1 MINKQRLSQE
11 YLELLD
17 RATFLMLAV
26 KNKSWSEL
34 VTNARLSLET
44 GHQNIGKYLN
54 WYQDIQ
60 KVSDLKEKITL
71 LNLLTKCTKANEIL
85 LRDALTLLVEYHL
98 GQTSNTG
105 QAALTLRNFSISEL
119 IKTVKREIMITNLE
133 LEAVQLSIFASVV
146 SKDSQSELIDKHLL
160 AVATAQKIALETSSK
175 IGAYK
180 KVLRQELHKKVTG
193 VSLQLADQMAKMNS
207 LLREAIT
214 TFIACHLLMYAR
226 LNFPGYDKLPKNKIN
241 YIPFAVNLP
250 NGKDVKIASLGVAQ
264 EGDYLQIQGLVK
276 DIKRVEKGKH
286 MGYIVTIADAQQHVS
301 LPIVFLFS
309 NPTSYGIIEGSFSN
323 LSGHIVTNNKL
334 LKGEKVIAVDKLRM
348 QTELSLSWKYW
359 FLDTASAYYK
369 LYPQNLN
376 ITFFPLN

>member
-1 MINKQRLSQE
+1 MISKQRLSQE

-17 RATFLMLAV
+17 RATSLMLAV

-34 VTNARLSLET
+34 ATNARLSLET

-54 WYQDIQ
+54 WYQDIH
-60 KVSDLKEKITL
+60 KVSNLKEKIAL

-98 GQTSNTG
+98 GQTSNTD

-250 NGKDVKIASLGVAQ
+250 NGKDVKIASLRVAQ

-309 NPTSYGIIEGSFSN
+309 NPTSYGIIEGSFCN